1 MATPGAIDEDK
12 PLLAQLAHLSPAQYQ
27 DWLHR
32 TSRAKARF
40 FASDSLEAL
49 THVKWW
55 VVPLV
60 WLPLAG
66 LLAWRASASLP
77 FITFAVVVITGVAL
91 WQLIEYSIHRFLFHA
106 MPASPLTIV
115 AHFLMHGN
123 HHKCPCDID
132 RLVFPPL
139 PACLPA
145 SVIYGTL
152 RAFLSQA
159 CASGVFAGV
168 LVGYV
173 AYDCM
178 HYLMHS
184 GRLRGRLRTRHIH
197 HHFDDNVAYG
207 ISSPLLDVLL
217 RTNR

>member
-49 THVKWW
+49 THVKWF
-55 VVPLV
+55 VP
-60 WLPLAG
+60 
-66 LLAWRASASLP
+66 
-77 FITFAVVVITGVAL
+77 
-91 WQLIEYSIHRFLFHA
+91 
-106 MPASPLTIV
+106 
-115 AHFLMHGN
+115 
-123 HHKCPCDID
+123 
-132 RLVFPPL
+132 
-139 PACLPA
+139 
-145 SVIYGTL
+145 
-152 RAFLSQA
+152 A

>member
-49 THVKWW
+49 THVKWF
-55 VVPLV
+55 VPVGCLV
-60 WLPLAG
+60 
-66 LLAWRASASLP
+66 
-77 FITFAVVVITGVAL
+77 FMVVITGVAL